1 MKKLLLIA
9 CAGLSVLVTRAQNVN
24 LDSLV
29 DSKVKPATDTRVS
42 HTFLSSRLVNGHS
55 VESPHAGV
63 LDFRISHRFGRVNE
77 GLYNFFGLDEASMR
91 IGLDYGLT
99 DRFSIGIGRSTFQKQ
114 LDGFLKYRLLWQTT
128 DQSVPVSLSLLSS
141 AMVQTLKSND
151 PSVKIAPADRWYFAN
166 QILLA
171 RKFGNA
177 FSLQLMPTLIHYN
190 RVPATMSTNNFFAIG
205 GAGRIRLTQS
215 LSLNAEYYYNASEK
229 LPGTHNSFSVGFDIE
244 TAGHV
249 FQLHVTNSTGMT
261 ERTFIT
267 ETDGQWGKGDI
278 RFGFNISRLFNLK
291 KQRY

>member
-1 MKKLLLIA
+1 MKQLLLIL
-9 CAGLSVLVTRAQNVN
+9 CVVVSVITVNAQNIN
-24 LDSLV
+24 LDSLT
-29 DSKVKPATDTRVS
+29 DAKAKPAVDTRVT

-55 VESPHAGV
+55 VESPRNGV

-91 IGLDYGLT
+91 IGLDYGIT
-99 DRFSIGIGRSTFQKQ
+99 DRFSVGIGRSTFQKQ
-114 LDGFLKYRLLWQTT
+114 IDGFLKYRLLWQTT
-128 DQSVPVSLSLLSS
+128 DNSIPVSLTLLTS

-151 PSVKIAPADRWYFAN
+151 PNIKITPSDRWYFAH
-166 QILLA
+166 QLLLA
-171 RKFGNA
+171 RKFGEG

-190 RVPATMSTNNFFAIG
+190 RVPAAMSSNNFIAL
-205 GAGRIRLTQS
+205 GAAARVRLTHS
-215 LSLNAEYYYNASEK
+215 LSFNAEYYYNASDK

-249 FQLHVTNSTGMT
+249 FQLHMTNSTGMT

-267 ETDGQWGKGDI
+267 ETDGQWDKGDI

-291 KQRY
+291 KHRY